1 MLSQTELASLN
12 QILSDDNKTFEG
24 VATTFQKSFSKLDQF
39 KIGVNLW
46 CLLKENLLSLHQRLF
61 SFYILYDMYKSEQ
74 VPTTPFIP
82 LLLESFESSTN
93 QSEKKLISDLLDFKF
108 TQAKITAK
116 QYIEETKNESDPK
129 VDIAQYWK
137 IHNLSKEESTKQ
149 ISDWIRPVI
158 YETTEKKNEKSNF
171 DFTQLT
177 NDETSFSSF
186 DPGFLTY
193 YPNSSFQFYEDEPMW
208 ILPSLKYDFIWD
220 FTMSPEQETV
230 SNLINRPLK
239 NKTLSEEQTN
249 YLLETIGENPGILR
263 EINFTSDCLM
273 KLIEKNDEL
282 AKEILF
288 KISHYKEFENY
299 LSLFFE
305 RTWTVNS
312 MKVVNKI
319 IQKVEMPE
327 AFIISYLKH
336 IIKNYRNETK
346 KESKTRVARLTAFF
360 ILNLLEHEHI
370 TIDMIPVEIE
380 EIFVEKSKDEDIL
393 KLQQKI
399 LDLKK
404 TKDDGSI

>member
-158 YETTEKKNEKSNF
+158 YETTEKKSEKSNF

-193 YPNSSFQFYEDEPMW
+193 YPNSSFKFYEDEPMW
-208 ILPSLKYDFIWD
+208 ILPSLKYDFVWD

-263 EINFTSDCLM
+263 EINFTSDSLM

-404 TKDDGSI
+404 SKDDGSI

>member
-1 MLSQTELASLN
+1 
-12 QILSDDNKTFEG
+12 
-24 VATTFQKSFSKLDQF
+24 
-39 KIGVNLW
+39 
-46 CLLKENLLSLHQRLF
+46 
-61 SFYILYDMYKSEQ
+61 
-74 VPTTPFIP
+74 
-82 LLLESFESSTN
+82 
-93 QSEKKLISDLLDFKF
+93 
-108 TQAKITAK
+108 
-116 QYIEETKNESDPK
+116 
-129 VDIAQYWK
+129 
-137 IHNLSKEESTKQ
+137 
-149 ISDWIRPVI
+149 
-158 YETTEKKNEKSNF
+158 
-171 DFTQLT
+171 
-177 NDETSFSSF
+177 
-186 DPGFLTY
+186 
-193 YPNSSFQFYEDEPMW
+193 
-208 ILPSLKYDFIWD
+208 
-220 FTMSPEQETV
+220 
-230 SNLINRPLK
+230 
-239 NKTLSEEQTN
+239 
-249 YLLETIGENPGILR
+249 
-263 EINFTSDCLM
+263 M